1 MDNKLQHAL
10 IPFIMMMSLLW
21 IGNREISYLKETIE
35 ECNDNNIILSEDLMD
50 VKLQKILLSDKNNA
64 WKELFLSLPL
74 SSPLDTLI
82 VTSPYGW
89 RINPKTE
96 LREHHDGVDLL
107 AGPWDKVYATR
118 DCIVVRANWYKGL
131 GNCIVIKH
139 VDGYRSLYG
148 HLSEIKVSIGQEVKC
163 NEHIGMAGNTGYT
176 EGYHLHYEI
185 YKDNNRTNPMEYI
198 KIGEAL

>member
-1 MDNKLQHAL
+1 MDYKFQHAL

-89 RINPKTE
+89 RFNPKTE

-107 AGPWDKVYATR
+107 AGPWDKVYATGNG
-118 DCIVVRANWYKGL
+118 IVVRADWYKGL

-139 VDGYRSLYG
+139 ADGYRSLYG
-148 HLSEIKVSIGQEVKC
+148 HLSEINVSIRQEIQHG
-163 NEHIGMAGNTGYT
+163 EHIGMAGNTGYT

-185 YKDNNRTNPMEYI
+185 SRYGKLTNPKGY
-198 KIGEAL
+198 LNL